1 MSRPDMTMAKAEKL
15 VAKAVSEV
23 EAYEAYH
30 RYDGFDV
37 SEWRR
42 ERAARIRAE
51 RANDETARGIAFRL
65 S

>member
-23 EAYEAYH
+23 EAYEAYN

-42 ERAARIRAE
+42 ERAARIRAD

>member
-1 MSRPDMTMAKAEKL
+1 MSRPDMTMEKAEKL

-23 EAYEAYH
+23 EAYDAYH
-30 RYDGFDV
+30 RCDGFDI

-42 ERAARIRAE
+42 ERAERVRHE
-51 RANDETARGIAFRL
+51 RAMDETARGIAFRL